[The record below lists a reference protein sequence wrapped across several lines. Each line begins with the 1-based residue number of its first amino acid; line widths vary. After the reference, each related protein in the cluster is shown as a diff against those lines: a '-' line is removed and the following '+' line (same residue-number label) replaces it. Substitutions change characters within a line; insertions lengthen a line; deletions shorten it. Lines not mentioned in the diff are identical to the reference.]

1 MKKKQYGIE
10 VYTCTCIR
18 STKGNVPTV
27 LAGIKGG
34 FIMFSKSP

>member
-1 MKKKQYGIE
+1 MIYEKRKNGIE
-10 VYTCTCIR
+10 VHVYIR
-18 STKGNVPTV
+18 STKGNVSTV

>member
-10 VYTCTCIR
+10 VYTCIR
-18 STKGNVPTV
+18 STKGNVLTV